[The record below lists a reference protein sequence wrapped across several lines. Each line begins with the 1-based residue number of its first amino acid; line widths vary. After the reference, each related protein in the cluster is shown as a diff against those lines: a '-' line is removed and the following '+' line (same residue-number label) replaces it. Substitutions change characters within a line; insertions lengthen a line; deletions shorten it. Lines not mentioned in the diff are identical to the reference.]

1 MTGFEPRTS
10 GIASDLSTN
19 WATTTAQV
27 VALFTER
34 KTENMFC
41 WQDNSNYNRFSTAL
55 ATWLYPFTQMSVYVT
70 SVQRQMEP

>member
-27 VALFTER
+27 VALFMER